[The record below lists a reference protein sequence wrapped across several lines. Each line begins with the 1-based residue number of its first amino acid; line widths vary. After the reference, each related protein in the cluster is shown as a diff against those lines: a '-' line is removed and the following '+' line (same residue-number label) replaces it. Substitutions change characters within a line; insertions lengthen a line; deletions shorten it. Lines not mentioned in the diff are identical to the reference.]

1 MAEDYQKCVCTRV
14 MMLIIII
21 IRVMMMNIIIVMI
34 INHHLSS
41 DRFMCSCRLHQEDL
55 VHHVLLL
62 SQCNL
67 LIIFKINDKDNDN
80 DNDNDNTRSSCCLV
94 DPTICSVEP
103 SQKVVPPFVWTL
115 WAWFALHWIEF
126 IHSRLS
132 IIGKLRKSC
141 FKFDWNLIAG
151 AFSPLQYKKD
161 ANYISKFA
169 QQGIHK

>member
-67 LIIFKINDKDNDN
+67 LIIFKINNDNDN

-103 SQKVVPPFVWTL
+103 SQKVVPPIV
-115 WAWFALHWIEF
+115 
-126 IHSRLS
+126 
-132 IIGKLRKSC
+132 
-141 FKFDWNLIAG
+141 
-151 AFSPLQYKKD
+151 
-161 ANYISKFA
+161 
-169 QQGIHK
+169 